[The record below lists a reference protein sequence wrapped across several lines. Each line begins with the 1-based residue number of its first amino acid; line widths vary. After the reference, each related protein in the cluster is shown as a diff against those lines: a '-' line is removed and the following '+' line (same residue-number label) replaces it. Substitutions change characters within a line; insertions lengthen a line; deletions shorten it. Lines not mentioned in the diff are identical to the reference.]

1 MGRWKVWKRFS
12 ILAMLGVLLSW
23 LISCGGA
30 PQSGSSA
37 SNPAGGQEVE
47 FWTMQ
52 LQPDFTDYFNGL
64 IETFEAENP
73 GITVRWVDVPWSD
86 MQSKILTAVSAGTAP
101 DVVNLNPDFALQ
113 LAGRNAWL
121 DLNEKVPA
129 EVQQQ
134 YLSKIWQANTL
145 EGKSF
150 AIPWYL
156 ATSVTISNTDLLQ
169 QAGVAEPPTTFEE
182 LAAVAAQVREK
193 TGKYAFFVTFVPED
207 SAEVL
212 QSFVKMGVQLVDE
225 QGQAAF
231 NSPEGKAAFEYWVKL
246 YKDELLPR
254 EVLTQGHRRA
264 IELYQSGDVAL
275 VSTGPQFLSTIA
287 TNAPAIA
294 EKSIATPQVTGS
306 NGAKNVA
313 VMNLVVPQST
323 DVPDAAVQF
332 ALYVTND
339 ANQLSF
345 AKEAN
350 VLPSTVAALGDTYFT
365 EVAEDASPADKA
377 RIVSASQM
385 QDAEVL
391 LPALEDIKEL
401 QKIVYE
407 NLQAAMLD
415 QKTVDQ
421 AIADAEQAWNQR

>member
-1 MGRWKVWKRFS
+1 MKRWKSWKRFS
-12 ILAMLGVLLSW
+12 LFAVLGILLSA
-23 LISCGGA
+23 LLGCSGTPSG
-30 PQSGSSA
+30 QSADGR
-37 SNPAGGQEVE
+37 QEIE

-52 LQPDFTDYFNGL
+52 LQPDFTDYFNTL
-64 IETFEAENP
+64 IAEFESDNP
-73 GITVRWVDVPWSD
+73 DLAVRWVDVPWSD

-121 DLNEKVPA
+121 DLNEQVPA

-134 YLSKIWQANTL
+134 YLSKIWQANSL
-145 EGKSF
+145 NGQSF
-150 AIPWYL
+150 ALPWYL
-156 ATSVTISNTDLLQ
+156 ATSITISNTAILDE
-169 QAGVAEPPTTFEE
+169 AGITTPPSTFEE
-182 LAAVAAQVREK
+182 LAAAAAQIRER
-193 TGKYAFFVTFVPED
+193 TGKYAFFVSFVPED

-231 NSPEGKAAFEYWVKL
+231 NTPAGLAAFDYWVTL
-246 YKDELLPR
+246 YKDGLLPR
-254 EVLTQGHRRA
+254 EALTQGHRRA
-264 IELYQSGDVAL
+264 IELYQSGEVAL
-275 VSTGPQFLSTIA
+275 LSTGPQFLSTIA

-294 EKSIATPQVTGS
+294 ATSIATPQITGTT
-306 NGAKNVA
+306 GAKNVA
-313 VMNLVVPQST
+313 VMNLVVPRST
-323 DVPDAAVQF
+323 DSPEAAVKF

-339 ANQLSF
+339 ANQLAF

-350 VLPSTVAALGDTYFT
+350 VLPSTIAALEDEYFT
-365 EVAEDASPADKA
+365 QIADDAAPADQA
-377 RIVSASQM
+377 RVVSASQM
-385 QDAEVL
+385 GEAEVL
-391 LPALEDIKEL
+391 LPPLEDIKVL

-415 QKTVDQ
+415 QKTVEQ

>member
-1 MGRWKVWKRFS
+1 MKRWKSWKRFS
-12 ILAMLGVLLSW
+12 IFAVLGILLSA
-23 LISCGGA
+23 LLGCSGTPSG
-30 PQSGSSA
+30 QSADGR
-37 SNPAGGQEVE
+37 QEIE

-52 LQPDFTDYFNGL
+52 LQPDFTDYFNTL
-64 IETFEAENP
+64 IAEFESDNP
-73 GITVRWVDVPWSD
+73 DLAVRWVDVPWSD

-121 DLNEKVPA
+121 DLNEQVPA

-134 YLSKIWQANTL
+134 YLSKIWQANSL
-145 EGKSF
+145 NGQSF
-150 AIPWYL
+150 ALPWYL
-156 ATSVTISNTDLLQ
+156 ATSITISNTAILDE
-169 QAGVAEPPTTFEE
+169 AGMTTPPSTFEE
-182 LAAVAAQVREK
+182 LAAAAAQVRER
-193 TGKYAFFVTFVPED
+193 TGKYAFFVSFVPED

-231 NSPEGKAAFEYWVKL
+231 NTPAGLAAFDYWVTL
-246 YKDELLPR
+246 YKDGLLPR
-254 EVLTQGHRRA
+254 EALTQGHRRA
-264 IELYQSGDVAL
+264 IELYQSGEVAL
-275 VSTGPQFLSTIA
+275 LSTGPQFLSTIA

-294 EKSIATPQVTGS
+294 ATSIATPQITGTT
-306 NGAKNVA
+306 GAKNVA
-313 VMNLVVPQST
+313 VMNLVVPRST
-323 DVPDAAVQF
+323 DSPEAAVKF

-339 ANQLSF
+339 ANQLAF

-350 VLPSTVAALGDTYFT
+350 VLPSTIAALEDEYFT
-365 EVAEDASPADKA
+365 QVADDAAPADQA
-377 RIVSASQM
+377 RVVSASQM
-385 QDAEVL
+385 GEAEVL
-391 LPALEDIKEL
+391 LPPLEDIKVL

-415 QKTVDQ
+415 QKTVEQ

>member
-1 MGRWKVWKRFS
+1 MKRWKSWKRFS
-12 ILAMLGVLLSW
+12 LFAVLGILLSA
-23 LISCGGA
+23 LLGCSGTPSG
-30 PQSGSSA
+30 QSADGR
-37 SNPAGGQEVE
+37 QEIE

-52 LQPDFTDYFNGL
+52 LQPDFTDYFNTL
-64 IETFEAENP
+64 IAEFESDNP
-73 GITVRWVDVPWSD
+73 DLAVRWVDVPWSD

-121 DLNEKVPA
+121 DLNEQVPA

-134 YLSKIWQANTL
+134 YLSKIWQANSL
-145 EGKSF
+145 NGQSF
-150 AIPWYL
+150 ALPWYL
-156 ATSVTISNTDLLQ
+156 ATSITISNTAILDE
-169 QAGVAEPPTTFEE
+169 AGITTPPSTFEE
-182 LAAVAAQVREK
+182 LAAAAAQIRER
-193 TGKYAFFVTFVPED
+193 TGKYAFFVSFVPED

-231 NSPEGKAAFEYWVKL
+231 NTPEGRAAFDYWVTL
-246 YKDELLPR
+246 YKDGLLPR
-254 EVLTQGHRRA
+254 EALTQGHRRA
-264 IELYQSGDVAL
+264 IELYQSGEVAL
-275 VSTGPQFLSTIA
+275 LSTGPQFLSTIA

-294 EKSIATPQVTGS
+294 ATSIATPQITGTT
-306 NGAKNVA
+306 GAKNVA
-313 VMNLVVPQST
+313 VMNLVVPRST
-323 DVPDAAVQF
+323 DSPEAAVKF

-339 ANQLSF
+339 ANQLAF

-350 VLPSTVAALGDTYFT
+350 VLPSTIAALEDEYFT
-365 EVAEDASPADKA
+365 QVADDAAPADQA
-377 RIVSASQM
+377 RVVSASQM
-385 QDAEVL
+385 GEAEVL
-391 LPALEDIKEL
+391 LPPLEDIKVL

-415 QKTVDQ
+415 QKTVEQ